1 MAPSL
6 TRLCCSLGHGHK
18 MDLPWTFP
26 TCALLLW
33 AALAMAQG
41 QGGVGT
47 RRSMGPGQGTRPGQ
61 APARTA
67 RCPSPSPQTSSTAR
81 PWQRPSCSFTS
92 VQPRLCGTSSWRR
105 PGTMSPTSP
114 IKIERR
120 WCGTTSTLA
129 PSPLALLRVPGGL
142 GEAHLLPPVQ
152 SRRKEGRPKAHVK
165 AGCKLQASREP
176 SGQEALASSP
186 HKFHL
191 LAFRDQPCPF
201 SLSANFQGFKIT
213 LKVGFGRRWGLWP
226 WSYPSPNLPRQAQ

>member
-1 MAPSL
+1 MPISFSTDELYSETVAKAFL
-6 TRLCCSLGHGHK
+6 Q
-18 MDLPWTFP
+18 FYE
-26 TCALLLW
+26 
-33 AALAMAQG
+33 
-41 QGGVGT
+41 
-47 RRSMGPGQGTRPGQ
+47 
-61 APARTA
+61 RTA
-67 RCPSPSPQTSSTAR
+67 QVVWNQFMEATWNYVTNITNKNREEMVWDHFHPGPFSPRSS
-81 PWQRPSCSFTS
+81 QG
-92 VQPRLCGTSSWRR
+92 PR
-105 PGTMSPTSP
+105 
-114 IKIERR
+114 
-120 WCGTTSTLA
+120 
-129 PSPLALLRVPGGL
+129 GL